1 MSQKSYKTKT
11 FRNKIVNNSDE
22 EEETQSQRSTDQSLA
37 LGIAPHKLSFFD
49 ETEESDITEYSK
61 PLKRIS
67 KDIPVNQRIRTQ
79 GTKSGTSIEPKL
91 SNDQTLEN
99 LVIKGANK
107 RLEIRISVQSGRG
120 LFALQNISPGALVIE
135 DIPYAAVVD
144 DSNFF
149 TTCSNCFTKGGKLS
163 CCSACKLVH
172 YCSQECQRNDWSNH
186 QHECKVFVKVQRK
199 PPTSIRLLCRIL
211 MRRMSEPAS
220 FKEIENL
227 QSNKHLFKKEQIETF
242 AQISMVVRDCVPKD
256 ALLSASEMIELFCR
270 FTENSFSILDGEMI
284 PNGVAVYPNVSLI
297 NHSCRPNCIII
308 FEKSKMIVRC
318 IEPIVIGQEITI
330 NYTDLSQSG
339 EERRKELQDR
349 YFFLCRCELCE
360 YYKANN
366 IFRHP
371 RSALRCQNPNCLN
384 AIDPPELLELG
395 IEEFSSTC
403 SMCSKN
409 LHYDVADVE
418 KKLSIAI
425 ELYDKGTNLR
435 DRDDRQA
442 ITFFEQSF
450 NIQYE
455 LLHKANYYLIRT
467 CKSMVEIYCN
477 LRDWKNALIHSFEL
491 IESYRILYSKLHPLL
506 GIQLYSTARIYLSFN
521 DNEIDVKKLETIEE
535 LLREA
540 LKILEITHGF
550 KHPLTKMVEMNL
562 WDVEEEK
569 EPSAETQNQS
579 PKYAL
584 FMKAK
589 MIGRKTNIM
598 IDTDT
603 VRNVISKGFLN
614 EIGLEIDG
622 SSDRMLIRISEKLQY
637 R

>member
-1 MSQKSYKTKT
+1 MSQKSYKNKT
-11 FRNKIVNNSDE
+11 LRGKVVSNSE
-22 EEETQSQRSTDQSLA
+22 EEEKTQSQKSKENSKQSLA
-37 LGIAPHKLSFFD
+37 LCAAPPKLSFFD
-49 ETEESDITEYSK
+49 EIEESDITEYR

-67 KDIPVNQRIRTQ
+67 KDIPVNQRNKTQ
-79 GTKSGTSIEPKL
+79 GTKTGTSIELKSS

-99 LVIKGANK
+99 LVIKSANK
-107 RLEIRISVQSGRG
+107 RLEIRMSDQSGRG
-120 LFALQNISPGALVIE
+120 LFALQNISPGALVME
-135 DIPYAAVVD
+135 DIPYSAVVD
-144 DSNFF
+144 DANFF
-149 TTCSNCFTKGGKLS
+149 TTCSHCFMKGGKLS
-163 CCSACKLVH
+163 CCSACKLIH
-172 YCSQECQRNDWSNH
+172 YCSKECQSNDWSNH

-211 MRRMSEPAS
+211 MRRMSDPAS

-227 QSNKHLFKKEQIETF
+227 QSNRHLFKQEQIETF
-242 AQISMVVRDCVPKD
+242 AQISMVIRDCVPKD
-256 ALLSASEMIELFCR
+256 ALLSASELIELFCR

-284 PNGVAVYPNVSLI
+284 PNGVAVYPNASLI
-297 NHSCRPNCIII
+297 NHSCRPNCIIV
-308 FEKSKMIVRC
+308 FEKSKMMVRC

-360 YYKANN
+360 YYK
-366 IFRHP
+366 
-371 RSALRCQNPNCLN
+371 
-384 AIDPPELLELG
+384 
-395 IEEFSSTC
+395 
-403 SMCSKN
+403 K

-425 ELYDKGTNLR
+425 ELYDKGSNLR

-450 NIQYE
+450 NIQNE
-455 LLHKANYYLIRT
+455 LLHKANYYLMRT

-477 LRDWKNALIHSFEL
+477 LRDWKHALIHSFEL

-521 DNEIDVKKLETIEE
+521 DNEIDIKYLEKIEE
-535 LLREA
+535 SLREA

-562 WDVEEEK
+562 WDVEGEIK
-569 EPSAETQNQS
+569 TKKKKAINQ
-579 PKYAL
+579 
-584 FMKAK
+584 
-589 MIGRKTNIM
+589 
-598 IDTDT
+598 
-603 VRNVISKGFLN
+603 
-614 EIGLEIDG
+614 
-622 SSDRMLIRISEKLQY
+622 
-637 R
+637 